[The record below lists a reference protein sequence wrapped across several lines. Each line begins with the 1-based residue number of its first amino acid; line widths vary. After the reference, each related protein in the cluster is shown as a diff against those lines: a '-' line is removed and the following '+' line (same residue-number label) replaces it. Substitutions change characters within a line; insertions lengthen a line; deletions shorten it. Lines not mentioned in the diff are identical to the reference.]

1 MHYSALCTLLST
13 VLRQKKRQITKKIPL
28 SFSFD
33 GRFLRFR
40 RRKTSPRIPPRVL
53 CERSYFRTA
62 CRRLFYALRSYL
74 QNGQSLRRCVKT
86 FTAFVFAAS
95 AHACKSRLGSLR
107 QNSSV
112 AVFGKSTKRR
122 RRNAAQKRVVRRQRH
137 ARNVDILPVDRCKR
151 RCSVYNGKT
160 LV

>member
-1 MHYSALCTLLST
+1 ML
-13 VLRQKKRQITKKIPL
+13 VLIQLFCSKKKTNHEKIPL

-33 GRFLRFR
+33 GSVFHL

-112 AVFGKSTKRR
+112 AVFAKSTKRR